1 MSKSKI
7 SDESW
12 LAGLLMRYVNLA
24 IENAP
29 DAYHSEEYSSFTTS
43 SFLDLSHSHFQMLA
57 GVCVDFCIVTKRL
70 DLLYGKIFR
79 KFQEAAQVSIFFDVL
94 EPYILSD
101 RLRYISP
108 AVMPVRL

>member
-1 MSKSKI
+1 MVTKWQYKQIWHEKI
-7 SDESW
+7 RHKC
-12 LAGLLMRYVNLA
+12 M
-24 IENAP
+24 
-29 DAYHSEEYSSFTTS
+29 
-43 SFLDLSHSHFQMLA
+43 FLTFFLKMQSHSHFQMLA

-101 RLRYISP
+101 KLRYISP